1 MSKPRA
7 GWLAGVACIGI
18 ALGGLS
24 CSKRPAPEENAG
36 TGGSGEPAP
45 LGRDATRQGGK
56 EIALEV
62 LDLTVGKPEKDEGS
76 RTSFVTGED
85 IVTHGRVRNE
95 EDREAHIQ
103 WHLQP
108 VGPQTA
114 DADPTTLEGQEAT
127 FRAFS
132 RVGTAGSRKPNPP
145 LEYDLVAVLPLG
157 NGKTLQVRL
166 PSTTYLHQDEEDVLR
181 QEYIDF
187 GTKFR
192 PSRAQ
197 ISIPARPTFNTGNYT
212 VITEEKTGGLSS
224 LLSQV
229 SAQVHALLNNDVQV
243 KPVGTRGLTPTTVV
257 VSPGAPIL
265 QVGALGDTDPQ
276 GDDVC
281 QGARVGGRCAGAILA
296 GPNGTA
302 DTRANNRDTPLK
314 LEDIVSSAFRNP
326 QRNRAAGSVVLDS
339 FHTRGRAL
347 DLDPRLL
354 TIPGKT
360 PQQLMCIV
368 EAAGDAVVG
377 EADSFTERGATRF
390 LPCDSPAAD
399 HVHVER

>member
-1 MSKPRA
+1 MSKPQA
-7 GWLAGVACIGI
+7 GWLAGIACIGI
-18 ALGGLS
+18 VLGGLS
-24 CSKRPAPEENAG
+24 CSKRPAPEEAG

-45 LGRDATRQGGK
+45 LGRDATKQGGK
-56 EIALEV
+56 EVALEV
-62 LDLTVGKPEKDEGS
+62 LDLTVGKPGKDEPARS
-76 RTSFVTGED
+76 SFITGED
-85 IVTHGRVRNE
+85 ISSRGRVRNATE
-95 EDREAHIQ
+95 LEKGIR

-114 DADPTTLEGQEAT
+114 DADPTALEGQEAV

-132 RVGTAGSRKPNPP
+132 RVGTAGSRTPNPP
-145 LEYDLVAVLPLG
+145 LEYDVMVSLPLAD
-157 NGKTLQVRL
+157 GKTLQVRL

-181 QEYIDF
+181 QEYVDF

-197 ISIPARPTFNTGNYT
+197 ISIPGKRTFNTGNYT
-212 VITEEKTGGLSS
+212 VITEETTGGLAR
-224 LLSQV
+224 LLGQMDERIR
-229 SAQVHALLNNDVQV
+229 ALLNNDVQV
-243 KPVGTRGLTPTTVV
+243 RPVGTSGLSPWTMV

-265 QVGALGDTDPQ
+265 RVGALGDTDPQ

-281 QGARVGGRCAGAILA
+281 AGLLVGGRCTGAILA

-302 DTRANNRDTPLK
+302 DTRANNRDTSFK
-314 LEDIVSSAFRNP
+314 LEDFVSSAFRDP

-347 DLDPRLL
+347 DLDPRRMPV
-354 TIPGKT
+354 PGKT

-368 EAAGDAVVG
+368 EAAGDAIVG
-377 EADSFTERGATRF
+377 ESDSFTERGATRF
-390 LPCDSPAAD
+390 LPCDSDVAD

>member
-1 MSKPRA
+1 MRKPRA
-7 GWLAGVACIGI
+7 GWLAGIACIGI

-24 CSKRPAPEENAG
+24 CSKRPAPEEDAG
-36 TGGSGEPAP
+36 TGGAGESAP
-45 LGRDATRQGGK
+45 LGQAAAKQGGE

-62 LDLTVGKPEKDEGS
+62 LDLSVGDPGKDEGS
-76 RTSFVTGED
+76 RTSFVTGEP
-85 IVTHGRVRNE
+85 ISTRGRVRNAE
-95 EDREAHIQ
+95 ELEDRIQ

-114 DADPTTLEGQEAT
+114 DADPTAHEGQEAV

-145 LEYDLVAVLPLG
+145 LEYDVVASIPLE
-157 NGKTLQVRL
+157 NGETLQVRL

-181 QEYIDF
+181 QEYVDF

-192 PSRAQ
+192 PNRAQ
-197 ISIPARPTFNTGNYT
+197 ISIPAQRTFNTGNYT
-212 VITEEKTGGLSS
+212 VITEEDTGGLARM
-224 LLSQV
+224 LGQLDERIR
-229 SAQVHALLNNDVQV
+229 ALLNNDVQE
-243 KPVGTRGLTPTTVV
+243 KPVGTRGLAPSTVV

-265 QVGALGDTDPQ
+265 KVGALGDTDPQ
-276 GDDVC
+276 GDDLC
-281 QGARVGGRCAGAILA
+281 AGPLVGGRCTGSILA

-302 DTRANNRDTPLK
+302 DTRANNRATQLK
-314 LEDIVSSAFRNP
+314 LEDFVSSAFRNP

-347 DLDPRLL
+347 DLDPRLMPV
-354 TIPGKT
+354 PGKT

-368 EAAGDAVVG
+368 EAAGDTVVG
-377 EADSFTERGATRF
+377 ESDSFTERGATRF
-390 LPCDSPAAD
+390 LDCNDPMAD

>member
-7 GWLAGVACIGI
+7 GWLAGIACIGI

-24 CSKRPAPEENAG
+24 CSKRPAPEEAG
-36 TGGSGEPAP
+36 TGGAGEPAP
-45 LGRDATRQGGK
+45 LGRDATKQGGQ

-62 LDLTVGKPEKDEGS
+62 LNLTVGNPGKDEGS
-76 RTSFVTGED
+76 RTSFITGEP
-85 IVTHGRVRNE
+85 ISSRGRVRNATE
-95 EDREAHIQ
+95 LEKGIQ

-114 DADPTTLEGQEAT
+114 DADPTANQGQEAV

-145 LEYDLVAVLPLG
+145 LEYDLMISLPLQ
-157 NGKTLQVRL
+157 NGETLQVRL
-166 PSTTYLHQDEEDVLR
+166 PSTTFLHQDEEDVLR
-181 QEYIDF
+181 QEYVDF

-192 PSRAQ
+192 PTRVQ
-197 ISIPARPTFNTGNYT
+197 ISIPGKRTFNTGNYT
-212 VITEEKTGGLSS
+212 VITEEDAGGLAR
-224 LLSQV
+224 LLGQLDERI
-229 SAQVHALLNNDVQV
+229 HALLNNDVQE
-243 KPVGTRGLTPTTVV
+243 KPVGTRGLAPATVV
-257 VSPGAPIL
+257 VSPGASIL
-265 QVGALGDTDPQ
+265 LVGALGDTDPQ

-281 QGARVGGRCAGAILA
+281 AGTRVGGRCAGAILA

-302 DTRANNRDTPLK
+302 DTPANNRDTRLK
-314 LEDIVSSAFRNP
+314 LEDFVSSAFRNP

-347 DLDPRLL
+347 DLDPRLMPV
-354 TIPGKT
+354 PGKT
-360 PQQLMCIV
+360 PQQLMCIA
-368 EAAGDAVVG
+368 EAAGDAIVG
-377 EADSFTERGATRF
+377 ESDSFTERGATRF